1 MKTSLLAG
9 TAVALFAGALVANS
23 GAVASAKT
31 IPDGPG
37 YSSVTQFIGSPAKA
51 NPVALPVV
59 PTNPYMAPT
68 GTSNIH
74 NDTYMSDSYQWA
86 GPLGKNTKVTSK
98 WAGGECAS
106 MTFNSACCPKL
117 LLF

>member
-1 MKTSLLAG
+1 MKPSLLAR
-9 TAVALFAGALVANS
+9 TAVALIAGALVVTS
-23 GAVASAKT
+23 WAVASARP
-31 IPDGPG
+31 IPEGPG
-37 YSSVTQFIGSPAKA
+37 YSSATKFIGSAAKA
-51 NPVALPVV
+51 NPVSLPVV

-98 WAGGECAS
+98 WAGENARAS
-106 MTFNSACCPKL
+106 LSMQQAS
-117 LLF
+117 